1 MLITLPP
8 HSTMS
13 YMAAHHSHPLH
24 CHVQLTRTPQ
34 PVRKQ
39 AASAES
45 LRQALERQIPRGL
58 KEAEGVL
65 EARERMLNA
74 LTSTA
79 EGDVVRASSCGLCF
93 ASRNCHREFLH
104 DVSRLAALI
113 TSIRDVTEEE
123 EIGMEEHVAR
133 FVERCNLAASLWLV
147 ASIHVAEAACAHTD
161 NKGCE

>member
-1 MLITLPP
+1 
-8 HSTMS
+8 
-13 YMAAHHSHPLH
+13 
-24 CHVQLTRTPQ
+24 
-34 PVRKQ
+34 
-39 AASAES
+39 
-45 LRQALERQIPRGL
+45 L

-93 ASRNCHREFLH
+93 ASRNCQREFLH
-104 DVSRLAALI
+104 DVSCLAALI

-133 FVERCNLAASLWLV
+133 FVERCDLAASLWLV

-161 NKGCE
+161 NKGASDERVD